1 MNTETNSGLDDIRLI
16 GLIADEVGVPRN
28 DGTPGSALYEVPFR
42 LSKTPSAEWERV
54 FLENWDF
61 PPRFTSMHRPGIARI
76 EGDRLILDG
85 TTVEEVEKYH
95 LATLKLVIEKTNE
108 ITTQI
113 ATRRSKER
121 QREEQTRDEHQRH
134 VKEVAKRLK
143 FD

>member
-1 MNTETNSGLDDIRLI
+1 MNAEANSGQEGIRLMGI
-16 GLIADEVGVPRN
+16 IADEVGIPRN
-28 DGTPGSALYEVPFR
+28 DGTPGCALYEVPFR
-42 LSKTPSAEWERV
+42 LSRTPSGEWERV

-61 PPRFTSMHRPGIARI
+61 PPSFTSMHRPGIARI

-95 LATLKLVIEKTNE
+95 LATLKLVIEKTNQ
-108 ITTQI
+108 ITAQI
-113 ATRRSKER
+113 ASRRSQEQK
-121 QREEQTRDEHQRH
+121 REEQTRDEHQRH